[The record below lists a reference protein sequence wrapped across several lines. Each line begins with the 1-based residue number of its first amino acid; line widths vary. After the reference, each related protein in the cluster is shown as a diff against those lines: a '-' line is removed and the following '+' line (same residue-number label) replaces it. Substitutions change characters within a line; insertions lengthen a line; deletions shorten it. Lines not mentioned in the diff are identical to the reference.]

1 VGTLFVIAT
10 PIGNLED
17 LSPRAARHLI
27 ECPLIVAED
36 TRRTAILVRHLESTS
51 RMISLNEHNISA
63 RLPQILE
70 ALADHDVALVSDAG
84 TPAIS
89 DPGFQLV
96 DTARSAGYPVMAVP
110 GPSAVV
116 AALSIAGVR
125 ATPFAFLG
133 YAPRGRGERDRWL
146 GDWLGR
152 QIALVFFESPNRIT
166 ETVASIC
173 RADSDRTLVLCRELT
188 KLHEQSVKAPA
199 SEIAGMIRDGQI
211 PLRGEIVVVI
221 EAASTITSGADPETL
236 IRSALA
242 AGTRASDAARQVAAI
257 TNLPRSELYQIALR
271 LKNDQSG

>member
-1 VGTLFVIAT
+1 MGTLFVIAS

-17 LSPRAARHLI
+17 LSGRAARHLI

-36 TRRTAILVRHLESTS
+36 TRRTAILVRHIGSAG
-51 RMISLNEHNISA
+51 RMISLNEHNLSG
-63 RLPQILE
+63 RMPHILD
-70 ALADHDVALVSDAG
+70 ALAGHDVALVSDAG

-89 DPGFQLV
+89 DPGYQLV
-96 DTARSAGYPVMAVP
+96 DAARSAGHPVIAVP

-125 ATPFAFLG
+125 ATPFVFLG

-146 GDWLGR
+146 SEWLGR
-152 QIALVFFESPNRIT
+152 PIALVFFESPNRIT
-166 ETVASIC
+166 ESVASIC
-173 RADSDRTLVLCRELT
+173 RVNPDRVIVLCRELT

-199 SEIAGMIRDGQI
+199 REISLMISEGRI
-211 PLRGEIVVVI
+211 PLKGEIVVVI
-221 EAASTITSGADPETL
+221 EAASTNTHDADPETL

-242 AGTRASDAARQVAAI
+242 AGTRASDAAREVAAI
-257 TNLPRSELYQIALR
+257 TDLPRSELYQIALR